1 MKKSKSCLVFT
12 YGLYFSSAVLL
23 VLLAI
28 FVNKGEDV
36 LWINGHHSTFLDS
49 FFVVITDLGAGLL
62 FIPLLLILLFVRFK
76 YAVLTVSVWITH
88 GIICSV
94 LKRGLFGYLKRP
106 KEIIDNDLLH
116 FVPDVNVHSHFS
128 FPSGHTATIFC
139 LAFLLSLLIKRK
151 WASMVF
157 ILIALVVAYSRVYLL
172 QHFLMDVA
180 AGSVIG
186 IVATYFL
193 WHYFETAKL
202 PEWMNNYLKINL
214 TLKLAE

>member
-12 YGLYFSSAVLL
+12 FGLYFSSAILL

-28 FVNKGEDV
+28 FISKGEEV

-62 FIPLLLILLFVRFK
+62 FIPLLIILLFVRFK

-94 LKRGLFGYLKRP
+94 LKRGIFGYLKRP

>member
-76 YAVLTVSVWITH
+76 YAALTVSVWITH